1 MKSPYIKL
9 KMGGYFVQEYFVQE
23 EICTGIQREF
33 EIEEFQGLSLS
44 FLEIIKL
51 EQYVDWEEYWTGN

>member
-51 EQYVDWEEYWTGN
+51 EQYVD